1 MKAGFAEDEGAVD
14 DFLGYFERT
23 WIGAL
28 NWRTGARK
36 NPLFKHS
43 LWNKFSSILEDDP
56 TTSNSAEGFNQ
67 AFSLSLPRNA
77 SVWMLAQQL
86 RTEENSVVRKIK
98 DSTVSTNSNTSRN
111 LGRVQKHIDLQNIV
125 STYGKTPLKVY
136 MDSILAF
143 YNR

>member
-1 MKAGFAEDEGAVD
+1 MLDNDGYKYQVVKNRPQKTYYECVFKTTQHCPATAVVLKATDIIISQNG
-14 DFLGYFERT
+14 
-23 WIGAL
+23 
-28 NWRTGARK
+28 
-36 NPLFKHS
+36 KHNHDNN
-43 LWNKFSSILEDDP
+43 LLCE
-56 TTSNSAEGFNQ
+56 Q
-67 AFSLSLPRNA
+67 
-77 SVWMLAQQL
+77 VWMLVQQL

-111 LGRVQKHIDLQNIV
+111 LGRVQKHFDLQNIV